1 MVPGLACIGRTF
13 PLGRGVV
20 CARGEGSRVK
30 IAGMVVW
37 VLTAGIGIYLL
48 AAGIAAQRQ
57 PAGGQALPRDDQP
70 ADDGSALA
78 PGGGAAALTSG
89 ALGSGAAA
97 GGPRGGSRAEGSPLL
112 EFTHPMLALTGLVF
126 WIFFVMTDDR
136 LFAWIAFGVVVA
148 TVLAGVSWVLMTRR
162 SARQRAAAHD
172 AESQTA
178 ERRDRLPAASGPEPA
193 APGPRFPAHLVMV
206 HGLPAACT
214 FALVVIAAATAAH
227 GCPA

>member
-1 MVPGLACIGRTF
+1 M
-13 PLGRGVV
+13 
-20 CARGEGSRVK
+20 K

-37 VLTAGIGIYLL
+37 VLTVGIGIYLL

-57 PAGGQALPRDDQP
+57 SAGGGAVPREDQP
-70 ADDGSALA
+70 ADVGTGLAPVGGGPGALA
-78 PGGGAAALTSG
+78 PAADGATVVGAAALTSG
-89 ALGSGAAA
+89 ALGRGAAA

-136 LFAWIAFGVVVA
+136 LFAWIAFGVVVV
-148 TVLAGVSWVLMTRR
+148 TVLAGLSWVLMTRR
-162 SARQRAAAHD
+162 SARQRAAADD
-172 AESQTA
+172 AEPRTA
-178 ERRDRLPAASGPEPA
+178 ERRDRLPAVSGPEPAASGPEPA

-206 HGLPAACT
+206 HGLAAACT

-227 GCPA
+227 G

>member
-1 MVPGLACIGRTF
+1 
-13 PLGRGVV
+13 
-20 CARGEGSRVK
+20 
-30 IAGMVVW
+30 MVVW

-78 PGGGAAALTSG
+78 PVGGGPDALAPAADGATVVGAAALTSG

-206 HGLPAACT
+206 HGLAAACT

-227 GCPA
+227 G